1 VPRPQRR
8 QLLAAGPCEVAS
20 AAVGSWTFSL
30 RSGFLNRS
38 GGFVCVSCRGW
49 VEQQQP
55 ARPSAGTV
63 SDAGGQ
69 RTQPAGC
76 VAVGHTLCR
85 ARAAQQGSGRERK
98 GKTTFRRRCTVD
110 VSRRWFWP
118 RPGPAQRASARE
130 CVARR
135 DAAVRAT
142 DGPISRALGAR
153 PGSMSRA
160 DGTNLAEEHRADE
173 LVDLGRV
180 VQELQLLEHHL
191 VLVVL
196 RHQLAERL
204 AHLCV
209 LCRTRQSAIAARPPG
224 AAPARAQVPGAAD
237 RPTRTNTRGPADA
250 LTRSAI
256 RAGTSMGM
264 ARWQHGASA
273 RGGTAGSVGG
283 GKGQPQQGGAEQ
295 RSEVAPVA
303 GRPRGAHRAS
313 ASASGAARAL
323 VPFPR
328 PPVIH
333 PRHSLPPPR
342 RPAHL
347 SACFGTP

>member
-1 VPRPQRR
+1 M
-8 QLLAAGPCEVAS
+8 
-20 AAVGSWTFSL
+20 
-30 RSGFLNRS
+30 
-38 GGFVCVSCRGW
+38 
-49 VEQQQP
+49 
-55 ARPSAGTV
+55 
-63 SDAGGQ
+63 
-69 RTQPAGC
+69 
-76 VAVGHTLCR
+76 
-85 ARAAQQGSGRERK
+85 
-98 GKTTFRRRCTVD
+98 
-110 VSRRWFWP
+110 
-118 RPGPAQRASARE
+118 
-130 CVARR
+130 
-135 DAAVRAT
+135 RAT

-342 RPAHL
+342 PPFCMLWNALISSSMRFCMSASAMFHACTRCFRSHGVLCPTQWRGAAALPLPSAHVVNADRDLVPRRPRTDARQQPP
-347 SACFGTP
+347 SIRRTAAITAAKVAR